1 MHFNTRIYELAF
13 GAIERLLP
21 AAYAGAYLTV
31 PRSAS
36 DPAWRQL
43 EAGLSK
49 GQSIY
54 VAAEGALCP
63 LCVTLI
69 ASADTGDAD
78 FVALTHTLQ
87 RKDVTVVTMA
97 ELSAHF
103 RADAL
108 DPLVLSAV
116 EQVLLAAATPFWFTP
131 TDLYAEQVISL
142 RERLGI
148 PASAE
153 ERQQWLVHTHIP
165 ADESRREPR
174 LACELAPEV

>member
-1 MHFNTRIYELAF
+1 M
-13 GAIERLLP
+13 
-21 AAYAGAYLTV
+21 
-31 PRSAS
+31 
-36 DPAWRQL
+36 
-43 EAGLSK
+43 
-49 GQSIY
+49 
-54 VAAEGALCP
+54 
-63 LCVTLI
+63 
-69 ASADTGDAD
+69 
-78 FVALTHTLQ
+78 ALTHTLQ
-87 RKDVTVVTMA
+87 RKEVTVVTMA
-97 ELSAHF
+97 ELSAPF

-116 EQVLLAAATPFWFTP
+116 EQVLLAAATPFSFTP

-153 ERQQWLVHTHIP
+153 ERQRWLVHTRIP